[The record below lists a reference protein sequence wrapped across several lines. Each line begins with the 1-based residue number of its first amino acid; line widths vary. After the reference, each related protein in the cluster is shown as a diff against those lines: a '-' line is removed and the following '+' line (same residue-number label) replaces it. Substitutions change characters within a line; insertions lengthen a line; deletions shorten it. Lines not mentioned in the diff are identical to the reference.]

1 MGREGRNLPLQ
12 TVSFTTDWYVDLQNK
27 ILPGCKVRCTEIC
40 IYSIQ
45 KYEAVP
51 VMSSSAQH
59 VCLTLWPY
67 WGMQMFFVIQE
78 WPKFASCFHKC
89 SLSACSVFQNARC
102 TIRSESCPLFTP
114 LAQSLICLS
123 RNMLQWR
130 PSLFT
135 CVNTKQQNHCCTVW
149 SATLW
154 HACMNFS
161 YLAFCPAASKPDA
174 SKHGMIKFREER
186 SILGLGLTSFHERY
200 FILNYNS
207 LRMYKDVRVRSTDIL
222 LSFYLLTPS

>member
-1 MGREGRNLPLQ
+1 MKLYQLCHQALSMFVWHFDPIEECR
-12 TVSFTTDWYVDLQNK
+12 FAK
-27 ILPGCKVRCTEIC
+27 
-40 IYSIQ
+40 
-45 KYEAVP
+45 
-51 VMSSSAQH
+51 
-59 VCLTLWPY
+59 
-67 WGMQMFFVIQE
+67 FFVIQK
-78 WPKFASCFHKC
+78 WPKFVSCFHTC
-89 SLSACSVFQNARC
+89 SLSACSVFQNDRC

-114 LAQSLICLS
+114 SARSLICLS

-154 HACMNFS
+154 HACINFS

-222 LSFYLLTPS
+222 LSFYLLSPS